1 MEGLPSALTRQLSK
15 GEQRLEELQHQQ
27 SGHVQDDNWAN
38 DPQNPHKWSNRRKTS
53 MIILV
58 SCIGYVCT
66 MGSTIYAPGRQ
77 QVASQFQVSAEASI
91 LPVSL
96 FNIGMGLGPL
106 IASPL
111 SETFGRRVVYLIVLP
126 LFGLFVLGWGFST
139 TLTSLIL
146 CRFFAGVFASPSVAI
161 AAATIADMLP
171 PSQRAFPLILYYTT
185 PTLGALSGPI
195 IGGFVIATKSW
206 HWTAWVTLFF
216 AVPAF
221 LPILFT
227 RESYKKVLI
236 SRRKRAASQS
246 RPAESTNEPSKAPLG
261 SRISLFVTQ
270 NLGRPAVML
279 MTEPICSFL
288 CLYMSFQFGLLYLF
302 VVSSPGIY
310 ARTYGFDIQAQS
322 LSFLGLLLGCAAAP
336 FLLIYIELYRYRPRL
351 ARSADNHLEPEERL
365 DGAMVGSI
373 LLPVG
378 LFIFAFTARSDISF
392 YVPMVAQGIVMF
404 GSLTV
409 YIPAGMYL
417 METYG
422 AKYGA
427 SASGANSLL
436 RYALASSFPLFAPT
450 MFAQLGTQNATCVL
464 GGFTVLMAV
473 IPWVLRKWGPHL
485 RKRSK
490 YRVDD

>member
-15 GEQRLEELQHQQ
+15 GEQRLEQLHLDQTSAQRE
-27 SGHVQDDNWAN
+27 DDWTNNA
-38 DPQNPHKWSNRRKTS
+38 QNPHNWTSRRKIS
-53 MIILV
+53 IILLV

-77 QVASQFQVSAEASI
+77 QVAAQFDVSAEASI

-111 SETFGRRVVYLIVLP
+111 SETFGRRVVYLVVLP
-126 LFGLFVLGWGFST
+126 IFSLFVLGWGFSNS
-139 TLTSLIL
+139 LASLIL

-161 AAATIADMLP
+161 AAATIADMIP

-195 IGGFVIATKSW
+195 IGGFVIANKSW
-206 HWTAWVTLFF
+206 HWTAWVTLFI
-216 AVPAF
+216 AVPIF
-221 LPILFT
+221 IPILFT
-227 RESYKKVLI
+227 RESYKKVLLA
-236 SRRKRAASQS
+236 RRARTSSQALS
-246 RPAESTNEPSKAPLG
+246 TDAEEHKPSFG
-261 SRISLFVTQ
+261 SRLKIFITQ

-279 MTEPICSFL
+279 LTEPICSFL

-310 ARTYGFDIQAQS
+310 AKTYGFDIQAQS
-322 LSFLGLLLGCAAAP
+322 LSFFGLLIGCALAP
-336 FLLIYIELYRYRPRL
+336 SLLIYIELYRYRPRL
-351 ARSADNHLEPEERL
+351 ARSPDHHLEPEARL

-373 LLPVG
+373 MLPLG
-378 LFIFAFTARSDISF
+378 LFMFAFTARPDISF
-392 YVPMVAQGIVMF
+392 YVPMFAQGIVMF

-409 YIPAGMYL
+409 YIPAGIYIV
-417 METYG
+417 ETYG

-436 RYALASSFPLFAPT
+436 RYALASTFPLFAPT

-464 GGFTVLMAV
+464 GGFTVLMAG